1 MSKRLARYSWLS
13 LAKVFISQERA
24 WVLFWFGLG
33 FGIQCCADFAK
44 AVILWQLMKL
54 EHLEVCITDV
64 LLPGS
69 AFIWYFTICN
79 EPREWESVDSFSPE
93 AESDRE
99 LISSQS
105 NTEAHTGTTAHY
117 RKESSLHM
125 KVTFFAISP
134 ASKVPTLP
142 PGKSLF
148 IDSEIWKLLSY
159 GQLRK
164 LSRRGKEHSE
174 IAFTHIG
181 IACEFPSGQ

>member
-1 MSKRLARYSWLS
+1 MVLSAEWHKGFELIENRNLVKCCAMKVSSVLERNSWFL
-13 LAKVFISQERA
+13 
-24 WVLFWFGLG
+24 LG
-33 FGIQCCADFAK
+33 FSLVFVIQCCADFAK

-54 EHLEVCITDV
+54 QNLGVCITDV

-79 EPREWESVDSFSPE
+79 EPSEWESVDSFSPE

-105 NTEAHTGTTAHY
+105 NTEVHTGTTAHY
-117 RKESSLHM
+117 CKESSLGM

-134 ASKVPTLP
+134 CSKVPTLP

-148 IDSEIWKLLSY
+148 IRFWNLEASELWS
-159 GQLRK
+159 
-164 LSRRGKEHSE
+164 
-174 IAFTHIG
+174 A
-181 IACEFPSGQ
+181 